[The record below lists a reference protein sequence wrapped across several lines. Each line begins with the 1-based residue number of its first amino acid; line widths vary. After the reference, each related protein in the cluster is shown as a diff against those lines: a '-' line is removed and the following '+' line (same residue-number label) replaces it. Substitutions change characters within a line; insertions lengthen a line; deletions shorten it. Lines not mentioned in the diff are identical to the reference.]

1 MSQGNYRHCFPL
13 VSLFMLCMGVTAAM
27 GQLGSRETK
36 EWIDRLEQPDRIA
49 GLKVSEIV
57 SRLGLKPGMVIADIG
72 AGTGIFS
79 RPFAKGVAPSGKVY
93 SVDID
98 KGLLE
103 YINQRAKQENI
114 SNIRTVAGKFDDP
127 AIPGKDVDMAFFH
140 DVFHHIEHRQAY
152 LKTLSNYIKPNGMI
166 AMVEMDKN
174 DPKTPHKD
182 QPEMLVS
189 RADVDKWMAEAGF
202 RPMKEFP
209 ELFPGTKWFVI
220 YQKSAQ
226 QTSRRGY

>member
-1 MSQGNYRHCFPL
+1 MSQGNVRHCFPL
-13 VSLFMLCMGVTAAM
+13 VSLFVLGMGVTAAM
-27 GQLGSRETK
+27 GQLGSRETQ

-49 GLKVSEIV
+49 GLKVPEIV

-114 SNIRTVAGKFDDP
+114 ANIRTVAGKFDDP
-127 AIPGKDVDMAFFH
+127 AIPAKDVDMAFFH

-226 QTSRRGY
+226 QTSSRGY